1 MHDGETRRCAGE
13 GGYRSSCPLSTPH
26 THTHTCMVNQREKE
40 TLLMAC
46 AGPRC
51 RRAEMEEMIA
61 EMLFYR
67 GDAGI
72 SLVGMEGW

>member
-1 MHDGETRRCAGE
+1 MTGKPGGVQEKE
-13 GGYRSSCPLSTPH
+13 GTGARAPSPPL